1 MAYSISCHN
10 EEPYCDPVINDT
22 LITIEKIQ
30 HGKNVEG
37 ERNDTIDL
45 HLVLTFSKWVWKRK
59 KKKKEYPLLFLINP
73 PKIMEIY
80 ILTTIIG
87 RQMLSN

>member
-45 HLVLTFSKWVWKRK
+45 HLVLTFSK
-59 KKKKEYPLLFLINP
+59 
-73 PKIMEIY
+73 
-80 ILTTIIG
+80 
-87 RQMLSN
+87 